1 MTIALGYDHVGFI
14 YKDGIS
20 DYLKELG
27 YEVKHLGAVSTERTD
42 YPLYAE
48 KVCRA
53 VVSGECQKGILICGT
68 GVGMSIAANKIK
80 GIRAVACSDPYSA
93 ILSRQHNNTNILTF
107 GSRVVGIELAKLIV
121 KLWLE
126 SEYEGGRH
134 QKRIDMITKLEIG
147 ETL

>member
-20 DYLKELG
+20 DYLKEFG

-68 GVGMSIAANKIK
+68 GVGMAIAANKIK
-80 GIRAVACSDPYSA
+80 GIKAVVCSDPYSA

-121 KLWLE
+121 KSWLE

-134 QKRIDMITKLEIG
+134 QKRIDMITKLENG
-147 ETL
+147 EHL